1 MRSRGRGR
9 TQGAEGWR
17 TFEEVVTQ
25 HLDALFRAALRLT
38 RGHTANAEDLLQD
51 AMLRACEGYDD
62 LRDPGAARTWL
73 FTILMRT
80 HFNRQRSAKRHPEAL
95 ASDLSN
101 AEFEQALANWP
112 GMGKGHRPGDGWP
125 SAKEVGDAIDALD
138 EALRAVVVLVDV
150 QGFRQREVAAML
162 DLPEGT
168 VASRL
173 FRARRL
179 LRDTLTGA
187 SSAVT
192 RPSHGSQ

>member
-1 MRSRGRGR
+1 MKYRERDRARG
-9 TQGAEGWR
+9 TDGWK

-25 HLDALFRAALRLT
+25 HLDALFRTALRLT

-51 AMLRACEGYDD
+51 AMLRACEGYEG
-62 LRDPGAARTWL
+62 LRDPDAARTWL

-80 HFNRQRSAKRHPEAL
+80 HFNRQRSVKRHPEAL
-95 ASDLSN
+95 ASDLTD
-101 AEFEQALANWP
+101 AEFEQALADWP
-112 GMGKGHRPGDGWP
+112 GIHTGHGPGNGWP
-125 SAKEVGDAIDALD
+125 STAEVGEAIDALD

-162 DLPEGT
+162 GLPEGT

-179 LRDTLTGA
+179 LRDAFTGA
-187 SSAVT
+187 SRAVT
-192 RPSHGSQ
+192 RRGHDSQ